1 MKEGDFPKVIK
12 KYIYINIFD
21 RYMHDF
27 NRDKHIMDIAL
38 LFLQILCNVFFA
50 LFLLEILS
58 FSDRCR
64 GTSLVFAILTLCL
77 VYCGNIFFATVVLF
91 LVHMTCIFLK
101 MGLCNLQVY
110 HHEDEDTV
118 VDTDE
123 DEDVNEDTD
132 EDEDKDE
139 DVNEDTDVDT
149 DEDVDEDKDVDEDVN
164 ADPLIDKID
173 EVRTL
178 IKNGDQSRIDIALQ
192 ELQEL
197 LEEWAK

>member
-27 NRDKHIMDIAL
+27 NRNKHIMDIAL

-101 MGLCNLQVY
+101 MELCNLQVY
-110 HHEDEDTV
+110 HHEDEDKDV
-118 VDTDE
+118 NVNEDMDVDE
-123 DEDVNEDTD
+123 DEDD
-132 EDEDKDE
+132 E
-139 DVNEDTDVDT
+139 
-149 DEDVDEDKDVDEDVN
+149 N

-178 IKNGDQSRIDIALQ
+178 IRNGDQSRIDIALQ